1 MLFVF
6 RIDGQNYK
14 GTGSRDTSNPS
25 AGRLLKLGTIGLD
38 RPVSVCL
45 LMRQSGS
52 GEVRKGGMCGQVRRE
67 TGKR

>member
-52 GEVRKGGMCGQVRRE
+52 GEVRKGGHVW
-67 TGKR
+67 TGAPGDR